1 MQARATPS
9 TVSPLNP
16 KPDEDEK
23 YCLCRPS
30 AIRVSDQIPAMQAC
44 FFHFLRTKRFF
55 KLF

>member
-1 MQARATPS
+1 FP
-9 TVSPLNP
+9 PLSP